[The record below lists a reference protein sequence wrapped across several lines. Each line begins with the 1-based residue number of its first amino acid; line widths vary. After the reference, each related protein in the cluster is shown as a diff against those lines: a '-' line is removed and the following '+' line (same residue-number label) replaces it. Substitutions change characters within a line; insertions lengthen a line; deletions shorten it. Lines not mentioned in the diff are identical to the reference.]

1 MRLRRLQLFDYRN
14 FERLDLDL
22 SSDATVL
29 IGDNAQGK
37 SNLLEAVYLLATMRA
52 VRAES
57 DAQLV
62 RSDLLADVQPAARV
76 VGHAETTDGALK
88 VEVAIV
94 ARPGANGPIA
104 SKTVRI
110 NGAAKRMSDAVG
122 RLTAVLFT
130 ADDMDMIVGAPSL
143 RRRFLDMMLSQ
154 VDPAYAKAWRQY
166 DKVITQRN
174 SLLKRIREGQANRD
188 ELEFWDSELT
198 KHGSVVLHS
207 RAQALDSIALL
218 AGEAHSALSRGE
230 VLSVSYR
237 PRVDGIVT
245 TISEAAAADL
255 LGESLRREV
264 TRDVAAGMTLVG
276 PHRDDVGFV
285 LNGAAASGYA
295 SRAQQRT
302 IALALRLAEARFL
315 FERRGDAP
323 LLLLDDIL
331 SEMDADRRSSV
342 LAALS
347 DVEQMLVTGT
357 DGDRFPGDF
366 ASNAQLM
373 RIEAGKVRPLDASPT
388 RREATER

>member
-1 MRLRRLQLFDYRN
+1 MRLSRLQLFDYRN

-22 SSDATVL
+22 SRDVTVL

-57 DAQLV
+57 DVQLV
-62 RSDLLADVQPAARV
+62 RRDLLAEVQPAARV
-76 VGHAETTDGALK
+76 VGHAETTAGSLK

-94 ARPGANGPIA
+94 ARPGANGPVA
-104 SKTVRI
+104 AKTVRI
-110 NGAAKRMSDAVG
+110 NGAAKRISDAVG

-154 VDPAYAKAWRQY
+154 VDPGYAKAWRQY
-166 DKVITQRN
+166 DRVITQRN
-174 SLLKRIREGQANRD
+174 SLLKRIREGQSHRD

-198 KHGSVVLHS
+198 KHGGAVLHR
-207 RAQALDSIALL
+207 RAEALESLALL
-218 AGEAHSALSRGE
+218 AGEAHSTLARGE
-230 VLSVSYR
+230 VLSIAYR
-237 PRVDGIVT
+237 PRIDGLFT
-245 TISEAAAADL
+245 TISEEAAADL
-255 LGESLRREV
+255 LAESLRRGV
-264 TRDVAAGMTLVG
+264 TRDVAAGMTLTG
-276 PHRDDVGFV
+276 PHRDDVEFV

-315 FERRGDAP
+315 LERRGDAP

-347 DVEQMLVTGT
+347 DVAQMLVTGT
-357 DGDRFPGDF
+357 DDDRFQGDF
-366 ASNAQLM
+366 ASDAQLM
-373 RIEAGKVRPLDASPT
+373 RVEAGSVRPPDVSPT
-388 RREATER
+388 NREAAGG